1 MRCPFCGHSD
11 TAVKDSRSVEEN
23 AGIRRRRHCLECS
36 ARFSTI
42 ERVQL
47 IPLKVIKKSGKI
59 EAFERDKLAHSLRLA
74 LHKRPISE
82 EKIDRVISSLVRQL
96 EACGETEITSKTIGE
111 MVMQGLNDLDS
122 VAYVRFASV
131 YQHFEVP
138 NDFKDFIGALDFSKF
153 GESETKKDKIDEN
166 DNTSR

>member
-1 MRCPFCGHSD
+1 MRCPFCGHCD

-47 IPLKVIKKSGKI
+47 IPLRVIKKNGKI
-59 EAFERDKLAHSLRLA
+59 ESFDRDKLANSLRLA
-74 LHKRPISE
+74 LHKRPVKD

-96 EACGETEITSKTIGE
+96 ETCGETEISSKIIGE
-111 MVMQGLNDLDS
+111 MVMQGLGDLDS

-131 YQHFEVP
+131 YQHFDVP
-138 NDFKDFIGALDFSKF
+138 NDFKDFIGKLDFTKF
-153 GESETKKDKIDEN
+153 SEN
-166 DNTSR
+166 DVEDSCDKENT